1 VRQVT
6 ITPKTV
12 TFAVAFFLVFYSGF
26 VVGQTNAERGGDKSG
41 GVVVNENQG
50 KPASVDFG
58 LFWDAWR
65 IVEDKYVKTPD
76 NQERVYGAIAGMVAG
91 LGDPFS
97 VYMKPAETSRFNED
111 ISGNFEG
118 IGAELIQKEGLITVV
133 APLEDSPAQKA
144 GVMAGD
150 IIIKID
156 GKDAPQSLD
165 EAVKQIRGTKGT
177 QVKLTIVR
185 SGKQEEITITR
196 DRVEVK
202 SVTYT
207 KKDTMGIIKLN
218 QFTGNTTELLDQA
231 IAQSQKDN
239 VKGIVLDMRNNPG
252 GLLDVA
258 VEVTSRFMNSGTV
271 VIERDKDKKET
282 ELKTVGTKVK
292 VTVPVILLVN
302 QGSASASEI
311 VAGALQDVNRA
322 KVLGET
328 TFGKGSVQSVERL
341 KDGSAI
347 RITIA
352 EWLTPKKREI
362 NKQGIKPDIEVKL
375 SEDDVKNKRDPQL
388 DKALELLKA
397 GG

>member
-1 VRQVT
+1 
-6 ITPKTV
+6 
-12 TFAVAFFLVFYSGF
+12 
-26 VVGQTNAERGGDKSG
+26 
-41 GVVVNENQG
+41 
-50 KPASVDFG
+50 
-58 LFWDAWR
+58 
-65 IVEDKYVKTPD
+65 
-76 NQERVYGAIAGMVAG
+76 
-91 LGDPFS
+91 
-97 VYMKPAETSRFNED
+97 
-111 ISGNFEG
+111 
-118 IGAELIQKEGLITVV
+118 
-133 APLEDSPAQKA
+133 
-144 GVMAGD
+144 
-150 IIIKID
+150 
-156 GKDAPQSLD
+156 
-165 EAVKQIRGTKGT
+165 
-177 QVKLTIVR
+177 
-185 SGKQEEITITR
+185 
-196 DRVEVK
+196 
-202 SVTYT
+202 
-207 KKDTMGIIKLN
+207 MGIIKLN